1 MNIIDQFGIDVFFGS
16 QSAFL
21 DHLALIFTNAFTWVP
36 LYIALLI
43 LIIKNN
49 DNMQQI
55 CVCFCMAIL
64 GIAMCS
70 IMANVVAKPLVERIR
85 PCNELEVKYL
95 AQIAGNLHSKD
106 FSFFS
111 SHSANTMSLA
121 VFFTLLVRNSTLSIT
136 LIAWSLLNAWTRLYL
151 GQHYLTDV
159 LVGLTW
165 GIIVGIVCYMVC
177 RFFYKKISTKLHF
190 VSSQYTATGYSLIDI
205 DIVLSVIALTVCI
218 GIILQ

>member
-1 MNIIDQFGIDVFFGS
+1 MNIIDQFGIDFFFGS

-49 DNMQQI
+49 ENMQQI
-55 CVCFCMAIL
+55 GICFGMAVL
-64 GIAMCS
+64 GIALCS
-70 IMANVVAKPLVERIR
+70 IMSNVVAKPLVERVR
-85 PCNELEVKYL
+85 PCNELDIKFL
-95 AQIAGNLHSKD
+95 AQIAGNMHSKD

-121 VFFTLLVRNSTLSIT
+121 VFFTLLVKDRALSLT
-136 LIAWSLLNAWTRLYL
+136 LICWSLLNAWTRLYL

-165 GIIVGIVCYMVC
+165 GIIVGTICYMVHKHLY
-177 RFFYKKISTKLHF
+177 RRISTKLHF
-190 VSSQYTATGYSLIDI
+190 VSSQYTVTGYSLVDI
-205 DIVLSVIALTVCI
+205 DIVLSVIALTI
-218 GIILQ
+218 AISIILQ